1 VGPRRRVVIHGDE
14 PTISLD
20 VTTQSEGMAILDEQR
35 RKRGLSSIYTPFICR
50 QLSINRASI
59 DGMLSERL
67 IVAQNP
73 WWTDPDGWEARDGH
87 LRALSRQPLRLPAQ
101 IVDRIA
107 LDAAGIHVIR
117 GPRQVGK
124 STELKLLAQRAIAG
138 GLSPRSVVYL
148 SLDAIDGQPHGEA
161 ADTVAGACAL
171 ARTKGAKLLL
181 LDEVT
186 SIPKWQLA
194 VKHLFDIG
202 LTRDDVVVCTGSSA
216 VHLRRGVKERLPGRR
231 GGGTDHFV
239 APRSFAEFAVALD
252 PLLPASP
259 CLSPGEL
266 ATPNGEA
273 LLHDA
278 LLHLPR
284 LHDLMMLYL
293 RFGGLPAAVA
303 EVAAGA
309 LEPSAAVLRMVED
322 SVAGET
328 LRRGASAAATGALL
342 ERVLRSLGAKTSWPA
357 LARDMGVP
365 LGRGSDKSRPQPQT
379 MRSYIEFLT
388 ECYQMLVLY
397 FWRPDS
403 GSSDLSRDK
412 KLYFADP
419 LLHSLALARAPGLA
433 HDRPSAVENVVALAL
448 LRAVTPRDELADAF
462 NDPSAL
468 HVWGTRS
475 GGEIDFV
482 CGPRREALA
491 VEVAYQRAPD
501 RRKAAALPKAFP
513 GRPCVMVTRESL
525 GWYAGYALV
534 PAALFLWALG

>member
-1 VGPRRRVVIHGDE
+1 
-14 PTISLD
+14 
-20 VTTQSEGMAILDEQR
+20 
-35 RKRGLSSIYTPFICR
+35 
-50 QLSINRASI
+50 
-59 DGMLSERL
+59 MLSERL

-87 LRALSRQPLRLPAQ
+87 LLALSRRPVRLPTQ
-101 IVDRIA
+101 MVDRIT
-107 LDAAGIHVIR
+107 LDVAGIHMIR
-117 GPRQVGK
+117 GPRQAGK
-124 STELKLLAQRAIAG
+124 STELKLLAQRAMAG
-138 GLSPRSVVYL
+138 GLPPRSVVYL

-161 ADTVAGACAL
+161 ADTIAGACAL
-171 ARTKGAKLLL
+171 SRAEGARLLL

-186 SIPKWQLA
+186 SVPKWQLA

-231 GGGTDHFV
+231 GVGTDHFV
-239 APRSFAEFAVALD
+239 APRSFADFAAALD

-259 CLSPGEL
+259 CLTPGEL
-266 ATPNGEA
+266 VTPEGEA
-273 LLHDA
+273 LLRDA

-293 RFGGLPAAVA
+293 RFGGLPAAIA
-303 EVAAGA
+303 EAAAGA
-309 LEPSAAVLRMVED
+309 LEPSAAVLRVVED

-328 LRRGASAAATGALL
+328 LRRGASAAATKALL

-365 LGRGSDKSRPQPQT
+365 LGRGTDVSIPQPQT

-388 ECYQMLVLY
+388 ECYQVLVLY
-397 FWRPDS
+397 FWRPDR
-403 GSSDLSRDK
+403 GASDLSRDK

-419 LLHSLALARAPGLA
+419 LLHELALAGAPGLA
-433 HDRPSAVENVVALAL
+433 PDHPAAVENVVALTL

-482 CGPRREALA
+482 CGPRQGEVA
-491 VEVAYQRAPD
+491 VEVAFQRSPD

-513 GRPCVMVTRESL
+513 GRPCVMVTRDLLE
-525 GWYAGYALV
+525 WYRVYALV
-534 PAALFLWALG
+534 PVALFLWALG